1 MLINNFTLSAPPAEE
16 PAVAEVTEKVAELK
30 VEDEKT
36 EEKEESTESDEKTD
50 TDKAT
55 EE

>member
-1 MLINNFTLSAPPAEE
+1 MTLFVKQLSAPPAEE
-16 PAVAEVTEKVAELK
+16 PAVAEVTEKMDELK

-36 EEKEESTESDEKTD
+36 EEKTESTESDEKTD
-50 TDKAT
+50 KDKVT